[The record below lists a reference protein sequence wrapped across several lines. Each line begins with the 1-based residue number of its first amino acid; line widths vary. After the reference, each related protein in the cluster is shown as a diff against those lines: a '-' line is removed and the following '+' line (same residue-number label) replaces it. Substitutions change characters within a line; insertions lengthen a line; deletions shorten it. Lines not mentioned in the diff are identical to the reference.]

1 MTQVVPIDKFSSKD
15 SICFKFVLKPAKWI
29 ILSDIFTK
37 KINHGDREK
46 KKEYFIKFPK
56 ILRVLKQY
64 YISLVFFKTKLKNQN
79 I

>member
-46 KKEYFIKFPK
+46 KKE
-56 ILRVLKQY
+56 
-64 YISLVFFKTKLKNQN
+64 
-79 I
+79 